1 MMEKWKGQE
10 ENVRNRLNEKNYRE
24 TTKEKQIQQE
34 TMKGIDTK
42 ENKDKQKEEQ
52 GDGVRW
58 RLVVTWFF
66 LMFFPCS

>member
-1 MMEKWKGQE
+1 MRKIIQRDDE
-10 ENVRNRLNEKNYRE
+10 R
-24 TTKEKQIQQE
+24 EKQIQQQTLKE
-34 TMKGIDTK
+34 TDTK
-42 ENKDKQKEEQ
+42 ENRDKQREEQ